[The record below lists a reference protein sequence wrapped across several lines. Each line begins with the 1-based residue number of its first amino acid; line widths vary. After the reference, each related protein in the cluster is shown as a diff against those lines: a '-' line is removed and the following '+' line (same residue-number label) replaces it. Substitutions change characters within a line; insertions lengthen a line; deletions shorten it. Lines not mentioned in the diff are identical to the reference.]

1 LARRPATFPLA
12 CPAESAKAR
21 PMSDAIAPGL
31 LPEGLAD
38 RLPPKAEASARL
50 VREVLDTVASHGY
63 RRVMPALAEF
73 EETLAA
79 RLQSASAQDL
89 LRAVDP
95 VSQRSLAIR
104 PDMTA
109 QIGRIAATR
118 MAATPRPLRLCYG
131 GPVMKLRADQLRPE
145 RERMQIGAEIIG
157 SDGVPAA
164 VEIVNVAIEALQRA
178 GVQGIT
184 IDFTLPDLVP
194 MLAQGSMP
202 IAPQDVDAVR
212 ARLDAKDAGSL
223 AALGESALP
232 YLALIEATGP
242 FHPAMERLEAFNAG
256 PAKGALTQRIAALRA
271 IAKPIGWDITLTLDP
286 TERHGFEYQ
295 SWFGFSIFA
304 EGFIGEIGRGGAY
317 LVARAD
323 GSSEP
328 AFGFSLYPD
337 PLIDAGFGAVPARRL
352 FLPLGHDSARAKLL
366 REEGWVTIAALADSD
381 DGQTLGCEAM
391 LAGQDVQPL

>member
-1 LARRPATFPLA
+1 MT
-12 CPAESAKAR
+12 
-21 PMSDAIAPGL
+21 DAIAPGL

-38 RLPPKAEASARL
+38 RLPPRAEASARL
-50 VREVLDTVASHGY
+50 VRDVLDTVATHGY

-73 EETLAA
+73 EETLVS

-89 LRAVDP
+89 LRAIDP

-145 RERMQIGAEIIG
+145 RERMQVGAEIIG
-157 SDGVPAA
+157 SDGVAA
-164 VEIVNVAIEALQRA
+164 ATEIVNAAIEALQRA

-194 MLAQGSMP
+194 MLAAGPMP
-202 IAPQDVDAVR
+202 VAPDQVDELRV
-212 ARLDAKDAGSL
+212 RLDAKDAGAI
-223 AALGESALP
+223 AALGAQAVP
-232 YLALIEATGP
+232 YLALVEATGP
-242 FHPAMERLEAFNAG
+242 FHPAMARLEAIDAG
-256 PAKGALTQRIAALRA
+256 VAAGTLAARIDALRA
-271 IAKPIGWDITLTLDP
+271 IAQPIGWDITLTLDP

-304 EGFIGEIGRGGAY
+304 EGFIGEIGRGGSYA
-317 LVARAD
+317 VTRAD
-323 GSSEP
+323 GTSEP
-328 AFGFSLYPD
+328 AIGFSLYPD
-337 PLIDAGFGAVPARRL
+337 PLIDAGFGTHAARRL
-352 FLPLGHDSARAKLL
+352 FLPLRHDRARAAEL
-366 REEGWVTIAALADSD
+366 RRDGWVTIAALSD
-381 DGQTLGCEAM
+381 TDEATALGCEAV
-391 LAGQDVQPL
+391 LEGKGIRRL